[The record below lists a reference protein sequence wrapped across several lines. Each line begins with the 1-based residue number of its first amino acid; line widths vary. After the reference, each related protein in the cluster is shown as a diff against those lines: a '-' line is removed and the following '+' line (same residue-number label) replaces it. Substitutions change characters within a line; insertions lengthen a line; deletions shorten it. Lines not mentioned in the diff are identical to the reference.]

1 MTLPRFCILA
11 LILSALLFGAF
22 RNDAADKPANAKFEY
37 VTLRWGGRDNTS
49 IIRPD
54 GSVEVTRTLFTQ
66 SRKPDRVDERSYYM
80 NVGMNALAREGFE
93 VVAMTSDDV
102 LFKRS
107 VGN

>member
-1 MTLPRFCILA
+1 MTTSRF
-11 LILSALLFGAF
+11 LILTVLLTALLLGTF

-54 GSVEVTRTLFTQ
+54 GTVEVTRTLFTQ

-80 NVGMNALAREGFE
+80 NVGINALAREGFE

-102 LFKRS
+102 VMKRG
-107 VGN
+107 VNQ